1 MADTNFNTSLSS
13 FTLSKDV
20 DTTATV
26 KTPADIAKEQYQTK
40 LAAYN
45 FVNAEDLLNQIKSGA
60 STSDP
65 TAQGGK
71 TSVLTNGSVPG
82 TATTTGN
89 LNYTTGNYITDFQ
102 GADGNL
108 ADLGYIQNP
117 KTKEMVVVRNSDKS
131 QVVLMGDPTDASKY
145 IVTDY
150 TTAINRILD
159 PYRKSNKLSQLKQTL
174 INRGFLTAAQAAKS
188 VGEDKTFMKGLIAS
202 IDDMTR
208 TNFTTGKDSKIF
220 RDYVANLTGF
230 SATPITTTSTLVNL
244 TDKKIAAADITAYIN
259 QTLGRPATP
268 DEVSDYVSSLNKFE
282 IANPSKA
289 TVTAVGGAEKRRVQT
304 AGASDQDKQAIKVA
318 VLSKALTAQGIDPTS
333 ISKTGG
339 AIAQNMDIL
348 KQTAAKY
355 GMAMDDRMALDHVVE
370 TLKPGGDIKQRT
382 ELIKQNS
389 KLMYKNLASYID
401 QGGTIKDVA
410 DNYNYYK
417 KKYLETAG
425 ETDVFDKDIQKAL
438 HNDGKAGVMN
448 LNDFIVS
455 LKQKPEW
462 AKTMNAHEEAA
473 NYANTVLKS
482 FGLVG

>member
-1 MADTNFNTSLSS
+1 
-13 FTLSKDV
+13 
-20 DTTATV
+20 
-26 KTPADIAKEQYQTK
+26 
-40 LAAYN
+40 
-45 FVNAEDLLNQIKSGA
+45 
-60 STSDP
+60 
-65 TAQGGK
+65 
-71 TSVLTNGSVPG
+71 
-82 TATTTGN
+82 
-89 LNYTTGNYITDFQ
+89 
-102 GADGNL
+102 
-108 ADLGYIQNP
+108 
-117 KTKEMVVVRNSDKS
+117 MVVVRNSDKS

-259 QTLGRPATP
+259 ETLGRPATP